1 VLTLV
6 TVCFNNPKELEKT
19 LSSVS
24 AQSVAPD
31 DYIIVDSSD
40 DDVAPEMKRIA
51 TGANARYVWVAP
63 EGVYPAM
70 RHSLTLV
77 DDDSWV
83 WWVNSSD
90 WLAGK
95 DSIKIVKVA
104 IGTAESTG
112 VHWLV
117 GELLRVQAT
126 TPSAH
131 RIGSTG
137 SEFVKLLKSGRIGF
151 PHPSTIFRAE
161 SLARV
166 EPYQDPFRI
175 ASDYAMAL
183 RFANMF
189 GPPALIPASLT
200 FHDPTGLTSLHP
212 IRNTWEKSQARIR
225 CGTGADAW
233 KELWRLPTSSVRGIL
248 SRVTGEKPVTKDPDR
263 STHFPLRGNVPFD

>member
-6 TVCFNNPKELEKT
+6 TVCFNNPGELERT

-24 AQSVAPD
+24 ARSVGPD
-31 DYIIVDSSD
+31 DYIIIDSSD
-40 DDVAPEMKRIA
+40 HDVAPEMERIA
-51 TGANARYVWVAP
+51 RSTNARYVWVAP
-63 EGVYPAM
+63 KGVYPAM

-77 DDDSWV
+77 DDHSWV

-95 DSIKIVKVA
+95 DSSKIVKDA
-104 IGTAESTG
+104 LGTAESTDA
-112 VHWLV
+112 HWLV
-117 GELLRVQAT
+117 GELLRVQAD

-137 SEFVKLLKSGRIGF
+137 SEFVRLLKSGRIGF
-151 PHPSTIFRAE
+151 PHPSTIFWAS
-161 SLARV
+161 SLAAV

-200 FHDPTGLTSLHP
+200 FHDPTGLTSRHP
-212 IRNTWEKSQARIR
+212 IRNTWEKFQARVR
-225 CGTGADAW
+225 CGTGPM
-233 KELWRLPTSSVRGIL
+233 RGRSSGDFPPQSL
-248 SRVTGEKPVTKDPDR
+248 GEYSP
-263 STHFPLRGNVPFD
+263 G